1 MLLLGSIIFIATLV
15 LVVVHPRRVPEWLA
29 ALGGGAAMLL
39 LGIVTFAQA
48 AHVLWDNLNVF
59 GFFLGLMTISV
70 LAESAGFFDALARLA
85 ARFSGNSSR
94 RLFLNVMLIGTLIT
108 VFLTNDAT
116 ALILTPLVYA
126 LVVRLRLEPLPF
138 MFATTFIA
146 DTASFVLPVSN
157 PINVLVLTAFP
168 HDLWDYLRH
177 LLLPAVLVIAG
188 NIIIF
193 LWIFRADLRRP
204 FDPSLVDSAPG
215 AAVPVHGR
223 WFRYTVI
230 SLGIIALAYVLAS
243 AFRWPLSFVALGGA
257 LLLLVGY
264 LLTLRV
270 QWAGEGSRAGRAL
283 ARMLGTG
290 ISWPIFGFIAG
301 MLLLVQGVENL
312 GITAAFGH
320 WLIALSGG
328 TTWGAVP
335 TSVVGAAVGSNAIN
349 NVPMAL
355 VMTSAIRASTPVGGL
370 SDVFVYGTIVGA
382 DLGPNIT
389 TVGSL
394 ATMLWLLI
402 LRRRGLDVS
411 PLAYF
416 RLGIVVTPVLL
427 LLAIVALWL
436 TSL

>member
-1 MLLLGSIIFIATLV
+1 MFLLGCLIFIATLV
-15 LVVVHPRRVPEWLA
+15 LVITRPRGVPEWAA
-29 ALGGGAAMLL
+29 ALGGGAGMLL
-39 LGIVTFAQA
+39 LGIVTFEQA
-48 AHVLWDNLNVF
+48 ARVLWDNLNVF
-59 GFFLGLMTISV
+59 GFFLGLMTISA

-85 ARFSGNSSR
+85 ARLSGNSSR
-94 RLFLNVMLIGTLIT
+94 RLFLNVMLIGTVIT

-116 ALILTPLVYA
+116 ALILTPLVFA

-168 HDLWDYLRH
+168 HDLWSYLGH
-177 LLLPAVLVIAG
+177 LLLPAMLVIAG
-188 NIIIF
+188 NIAIF
-193 LWIFRADLRRP
+193 LWIFRHDLRRS
-204 FDPSLVDSAPG
+204 FDPMLLDSAYG
-215 AAVPVHGR
+215 AAVPVQGR
-223 WFRYTVI
+223 WFRYAAA
-230 SLGIIALAYVLAS
+230 SLGGIALAYVLAS
-243 AFRWPLSFVALGGA
+243 AFRWPLAFVAVGGA
-257 LLLLVGY
+257 LLLLLGGVAMR
-264 LLTLRV
+264 RV
-270 QWAGEGSRAGRAL
+270 QWRE
-283 ARMLGTG
+283 LGKG
-290 ISWPIFGFIAG
+290 ISWPIFGFIGG

-320 WLIALSGG
+320 WLVALSGG

-335 TSVVGAAVGSNAIN
+335 ASVIGSAVGANAIN

-355 VMTSAIRASTPVGGL
+355 VMTSAIRSVAPTGPL
-370 SDVFVYGTIVGA
+370 NDVFVYGTIVGA

-427 LLAIVALWL
+427 VLAILALWL
-436 TSL
+436 TSR

>member
-1 MLLLGSIIFIATLV
+1 MLLPGCLIFIATLV
-15 LVVVHPRRVPEWLA
+15 LVITRPRRVPEWVA
-29 ALGGGAAMLL
+29 ALGGGAGMLL
-39 LGIVTFAQA
+39 LGIVTFPQA
-48 AHVLWDNLNVF
+48 GQVLWDNLNVF
-59 GFFLGLMTISV
+59 GFFLRLMTISA

-85 ARFSGNSSR
+85 ARHSGHSAR
-94 RLFLNVMLIGTLIT
+94 RLFLNVMLIGTVIT

-168 HDLWDYLRH
+168 HDLWSYLGH
-177 LLLPAVLVIAG
+177 LLLPAILVITG
-188 NIIIF
+188 NIVIF
-193 LWIFRADLRRP
+193 LWLFRADLRHP
-204 FDPSLVDSAPG
+204 FDPSLLDSAYG
-215 AAVPVHGR
+215 AAVPVQGR
-223 WFRYTVI
+223 WFKYTTA
-230 SLGIIALAYVLAS
+230 SLGIIAVAYVLAS
-243 AFRWPLSFVALGGA
+243 AFRWPLAFVALGGA
-257 LLLLVGY
+257 LLLL
-264 LLTLRV
+264 
-270 QWAGEGSRAGRAL
+270 
-283 ARMLGTG
+283 LGGMAMRGVRWKELGHG
-290 ISWPIFGFIAG
+290 ISWPIFGFIGG
-301 MLLLVQGVENL
+301 MLLLVQGIENL
-312 GITAAFGH
+312 GVTAAFGH
-320 WLIALSGG
+320 WLLALSGG

-335 TSVVGAAVGSNAIN
+335 ASVIGSAVGANAIN
-349 NVPMAL
+349 NVPMSL
-355 VMTSAIRASTPVGGL
+355 VLISAIRSVSPGGHL
-370 SDVFVYGTIVGA
+370 NDVFVYGTIVGA

-427 LLAIVALWL
+427 ILAIVALWL